1 MSNLKKIL
9 LFVTVLV
16 VLFSFRI
23 AEAQEANPI
32 SESPPTP
39 AQVIEAVNV
48 LRLTYGLTP
57 LNAHPVLMQIAQTE
71 ADGIATGMPGH

>member
-9 LFVTVLV
+9 LFVTVLA
-16 VLFSFRI
+16 VLFSFQI

-48 LRLTYGLTP
+48 LRLTYG
-57 LNAHPVLMQIAQTE
+57 VLLVFSSQPI
-71 ADGIATGMPGH
+71 